1 MIVRSCI
8 FGSLERKR
16 TMAGLP
22 ILAKNQKLRECLKN
36 RNLPA
41 NYMSDFT
48 VLGILVDRLE
58 AALKILNEHNFEV
71 LGNRDGYQIK
81 IDSTGRMPEIS
92 DVLSRGGID
101 VALADIADQVYQG

>member
-1 MIVRSCI
+1 MLS
-8 FGSLERKR
+8 
-16 TMAGLP
+16 LP
-22 ILAKNQKLRECLKN
+22 ILAKNEKLRVCLQN
-36 RNLPA
+36 SNLPD

-71 LGNRDGYQIK
+71 LGNRDGYQVK
-81 IDSTGRMPEIS
+81 LDRTGRMPEIS